1 MEFLVYPRGFAILP
15 AKIPVAAPGT
25 SEDAMT
31 VVALDSG
38 GSAVK
43 LVFGLDDWAQF
54 QRAVADPE
62 AFAAGAAARAKI
74 VTAGGLAPSVRE
86 RKH

>member
-1 MEFLVYPRGFAILP
+1 MEFLVYPRGFAIL
-15 AKIPVAAPGT
+15 KTTLPVAAGGQ
-25 SEDAMT
+25 EDAMT
-31 VVALDSG
+31 VVALDQG

-43 LVFGLDDWAQF
+43 LVFSLDDWAQF

-74 VTAGGLAPSVRE
+74 VTAGGLAPTVRE